1 MTPREYRK
9 RLEIGLQDYSLK
21 IKFLLQAKAMDS
33 LEFVITPKNNEKQ
46 CKNSENLMEKQYKTT
61 NGFTNTTNLKLF
73 VAYMIAIIK
82 SQDLGKTKNEK
93 RLRFYENNWQ

>member
-1 MTPREYRK
+1 M
-9 RLEIGLQDYSLK
+9 
-21 IKFLLQAKAMDS
+21 
-33 LEFVITPKNNEKQ
+33 
-46 CKNSENLMEKQYKTT
+46 KNSENLMGKQYKTT

-73 VAYMIAIIK
+73 VEYMIAIIK